1 MLPIEPILKYPVIFL
16 TGLVVSLMLTR
27 FWGPRAPRWGFV
39 DRPGGRKLHSN
50 PTPTAGG
57 IALFLGVQAAFAMVF
72 LYPWKPFAGQITI
85 DWWLR
90 YALLSSS
97 VGLLGLVDD
106 RISLKPMA
114 KLLGQIAI
122 AVAAYCMQ
130 IRFQGVLGISLPGL
144 VDFTITV
151 VWFLV
156 WMNAF
161 NLIDGVDGLATG
173 IALIAASGM
182 AVSLVFRKS
191 PGDVLLFLGF
201 VGACAGF
208 LRYNFHPARVFLGD
222 TGSLFLGFSLAMLA
236 MTTNSKGT
244 FVTVIGMPLLAV
256 GVPLFDTMLAIWR
269 RTARRM
275 LGQTNSAGNARS
287 GIEVGDAEH
296 LHHRL
301 LRGGL
306 PPHKVALVLYAGTAV
321 LVAVGLLASLFH
333 DQAMGI
339 LSLAFLIGCYVIVR
353 HLAWIE
359 MQATGD
365 VILQGVSR
373 PERRNRA
380 MLFYVA
386 ADLIVL
392 NLALLLT
399 QSLLGWLLYDGVPGL
414 KHAWLRSAPL
424 DVGIPF
430 AVLAL
435 SRSYSR
441 IWYLARVSEYALTAL
456 AAVFGYALVASFR
469 LIGMGD
475 ESSMGLV
482 LLRYWLLAGLAVP
495 LIVGVR
501 AVRRVILDLA
511 HGVIRARRDEQLPC
525 LRALVC
531 GTGWRTTLFLNQHLM
546 RTSEDPPLHIVGLV
560 DHDAVLRRHFVHG
573 IRVLGALAN
582 LDSLLRKHSIDR
594 IYVTEPL
601 DAADEQLVREA
612 AAATGANAIRWHEQ
626 ETPL

>member
-1 MLPIEPILKYPVIFL
+1 MLPVEPILKYPVIFL

-39 DRPGGRKLHSN
+39 DRPGGRKLHQN

-72 LYPWKPFAGQITI
+72 LYPWRAFAGQITI
-85 DWWLR
+85 DWWWR
-90 YALLSSS
+90 YAVLSSG
-97 VGLLGLVDD
+97 VVLLGMIDD
-106 RISLKPMA
+106 RISLKPMV
-114 KLLGQIAI
+114 KLLGQITI
-122 AVAAYCMQ
+122 AVAAYCMH
-130 IRFQGVLGISLPGL
+130 IRFQNVLGISLPGA
-144 VDFTITV
+144 VDFGLTLL
-151 VWFLV
+151 WFLV

-173 IALIAASGM
+173 IALIAGSGM
-182 AVSLVFRKS
+182 AASLVFRRS
-191 PGDVLLFLGF
+191 PGDVLLLLGL

-222 TGSLFLGFSLAMLA
+222 TGSLFLGFTLAMLA

-244 FVTVIGMPLLAV
+244 FVAVIGMPLLAV

-269 RTARRM
+269 RTVRGM
-275 LGQTNSAGNARS
+275 LARS
-287 GIEVGDAEH
+287 DQTGRALGGVEVGDAEH

-306 PPHKVALVLYAGTAV
+306 PPHMVALALYAGTAV

-333 DQAMGI
+333 DRAMGI
-339 LSLAFLIGCYVIVR
+339 LSLAFLIGCYVIMR

-373 PERRNRA
+373 PVRRNRA

-386 ADLIVL
+386 ADLIFL

-399 QSLLGWLLYDGVPGL
+399 QSLLGWLSEGSVPEM
-414 KHAWLRSAPL
+414 KRAWLRAAPL

-430 AVLAL
+430 AILAL

-441 IWYLARVSEYALTAL
+441 IWYLARVSEYAMTGL
-456 AAVFGYALVASFR
+456 AALFGYALAVSLR
-469 LIGMGD
+469 LIGMGT
-475 ESSMGLV
+475 ESSMGIL

-501 AVRRVILDLA
+501 AARRVILDLA
-511 HGVIRARRDEQLPC
+511 HSFIRARRCEHLPC
-525 LRALVC
+525 TRALVC

-546 RTSEDPPLHIVGLV
+546 GTAEDPPLYIVGLV
-560 DHDAVLRRHFVHG
+560 DRDAVLRRHFVHG
-573 IRVLGALAN
+573 MRVLGALPH
-582 LDSLLRKHSIDR
+582 LQSLLREHAVER

-601 DAADEQLVREA
+601 DAGDEQLVREA
-612 AAATGANAIRWHEQ
+612 ANATGATAIRWGEQ